1 MKLVWLFMIGSYLSG
16 SVLYA
21 RVFSALFRC
30 GDVAAASPDGNPGT
44 ANAFTYGGFAC
55 GALTLLFDLAKGF
68 VPVFLFQ
75 TLNPA
80 PQYPI
85 ALAFVLSAPVL
96 GHAFP
101 IFFRFHGG
109 KAIAVSFGCLLGLY
123 PRLSAFLVLA
133 CVFLFFSLILRISPN
148 YYRTFLSYLVSSV
161 VLLFLIPDSAVVLGF
176 IIISA
181 VVILKLALSAEEREK
196 CKVTLLWMH

>member
-1 MKLVWLFMIGSYLSG
+1 MKWVWLFIIGGYLSG

-30 GDVAAASPDGNPGT
+30 GDIAAASPDKNPGT

-55 GALTLLFDLAKGF
+55 GALTLVFDLAKGF

-75 TLNPA
+75 TLNPV
-80 PQYPI
+80 PQYPA

-101 IFFRFHGG
+101 VFFRFHGG

-123 PRLSAFLVLA
+123 PRLSALLVLA
-133 CVFLFFSLILRISPN
+133 CVFVFFSLILQISPN
-148 YYRTFLSYLVSSV
+148 YYRTFLSYVLSSII
-161 VLLFLIPDSAVVLGF
+161 LLFLRLHPAIVLGF
-176 IIISA
+176 IIISSI
-181 VVILKLALSAEEREK
+181 VILKLALSAEEREK
-196 CKVTLLWMH
+196 CKVKLLWMH